1 MTTIHGRLD
10 EVFDLENKRMPLPVK
25 LADLVEQLSIVS
37 DDIAVYLNKRTGEFV
52 PLSLDDI
59 LGFEDEDDFAAAEDP
74 DEPDWLEDQPE
85 WVKEEQRTRREIL
98 NSADYLPLPDK
109 FDIHDWQIMKDFCN
123 SVKDARLREQ
133 LLGLIRGREA
143 FGRFNAS
150 IKSLGIEQAWHQF
163 HNRALGQI
171 AIEWLEL
178 YEIPFEISDSQLPI
192 ANAALANATRGDQEV
207 RPPATVRGG
216 SRSMDED
223 QTKKTKKVA
232 HQQKASPAKVD
243 NAGRQE
249 KTSETD
255 EIKVFISN
263 RNSHCGECDQD
274 LGKKA
279 WITLEREKGA
289 LCLACADLDE
299 LVFLPAG
306 DAALTRRSKKY
317 SNLSAVV
324 LKFSKA
330 RGRYERLGLLVEEAA
345 LEQAEAEC
353 LGDSEVRERRN
364 ERARERRAEFDEQY
378 VREFAK
384 QIRTLFPNCPP
395 AREQVIAEHACL
407 KYSGRVG
414 RSAAAKEFDDQM
426 ITLAVMAHLR
436 HRETNYDQLLG
447 QGSLRHDARAVVR
460 DRIEEIAEKWRG

>member
-1 MTTIHGRLD
+1 MVVTHCPLD
-10 EVFDLENKRMPLPVK
+10 RVFGGEHAYAKEEHRIRREMLN
-25 LADLVEQLSIVS
+25 S
-37 DDIAVYLNKRTGEFV
+37 DDYLA
-52 PLSLDDI
+52 L
-59 LGFEDEDDFAAAEDP
+59 
-74 DEPDWLEDQPE
+74 PE
-85 WVKEEQRTRREIL
+85 
-98 NSADYLPLPDK
+98 K
-109 FDIHDWQIMKDFCN
+109 FDIHDWQIMDDFCR
-123 SVKDARLREQ
+123 SVQDTRLREQ
-133 LLGLIRGREA
+133 LLGLIRGRGA
-143 FGRFNAS
+143 FGRFNAA
-150 IKSLGIEQAWHQF
+150 IGSLGIEQAWQHF
-163 HNRALGQI
+163 HNRVLEQI
-171 AIEWLEL
+171 AIEWLEEN
-178 YEIPFEISDSQLPI
+178 EIPFEISEGQVPI
-192 ANAALANATRGDQEV
+192 ADFAVASRGTSAHGVPASTR
-207 RPPATVRGG
+207 VRGG

-223 QTKKTKKVA
+223 EIRKTKRVA
-232 HQQKASPAKVD
+232 HKQKASPAKVD
-243 NAGRQE
+243 NGGRQE
-249 KTSETD
+249 KPSQTD

-263 RNSHCGECDQD
+263 RNSHCGECDHD

-289 LCLACADLDE
+289 LCLTCADLDE

-330 RGRYERLGLLVEEAA
+330 RGRYERQGLLVEGAA

-353 LGDSEVRERRN
+353 LSDSDVRERRN

-426 ITLAVMAHLR
+426 ITLAVLAHLR

-447 QGSLRHDARAVVR
+447 QGTLRQDARAEVR

>member
-1 MTTIHGRLD
+1 ML
-10 EVFDLENKRMPLPVK
+10 PLVQ
-25 LADLVEQLSIVS
+25 LADVVEHLSIIS

-52 PLSLDDI
+52 TLSTDDI

-74 DEPDWLEDQPE
+74 ADPDWLEEQPE
-85 WVKEEQRTRREIL
+85 RFKQEHRLRKEVL
-98 NSADYLPLPDK
+98 NSHDYLPLPDK
-109 FDIHDWQIMKDFCN
+109 FDINDWQIMEAFCR

-133 LLGLIRGREA
+133 LLGLIRGRGA
-143 FGRFNAS
+143 FGRFNAA
-150 IKSLGIEQAWHQF
+150 ITTLGIEQAWHHF
-163 HNRALGQI
+163 HNRALEQI
-171 AIEWLEL
+171 AVEWLEEN
-178 YEIPFEISDSQLPI
+178 EIPFEISESQLPI
-192 ANAALANATRGDQEV
+192 ANAAVANATRGDHEV
-207 RPPATVRGG
+207 RPLATVRGRPRSLEG
-216 SRSMDED
+216 SEIRNP
-223 QTKKTKKVA
+223 KRVA

-249 KTSETD
+249 KPSQTD

-263 RNSHCGECDQD
+263 RNSHCGECDHD

-289 LCLACADLDE
+289 LCLTCADLDE

-330 RGRYERLGLLVEEAA
+330 RGRYERQGLLVEGAA
-345 LEQAEAEC
+345 LDQAEAEC

-384 QIRTLFPNCPP
+384 QIRTLFPNCPT

-414 RSAAAKEFDDQM
+414 RSAAAKEFDDEM
-426 ITLAVMAHLR
+426 ITLAVKAHLR

-447 QGSLRHDARAVVR
+447 QGWFRNQARAQVR
-460 DRIEEIAEKWRG
+460 DRVEEIAEKWRG